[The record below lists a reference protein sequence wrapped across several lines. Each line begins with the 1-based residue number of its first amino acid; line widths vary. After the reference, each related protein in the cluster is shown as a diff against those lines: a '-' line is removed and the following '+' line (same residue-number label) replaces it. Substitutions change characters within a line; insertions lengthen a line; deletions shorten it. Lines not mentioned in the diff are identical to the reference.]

1 MTDYSSSPV
10 HWGILGTANIARV
23 AFLPGLAAAG
33 GGAAYCVASRD
44 LARAQE
50 FASRHGIER
59 AYGRY
64 EDVLDDDRVEAVYIP
79 LPNTLHAEW
88 AIAAL
93 RAGKAVL
100 CEKPLTLSV
109 DDTEHVLSVARET
122 GSYLWESFVF
132 PFHRQT
138 RRVLNLITDGELG
151 EVRDVHSSFSF
162 TLRNRNNIR
171 LSRDLGGGA
180 LFDVG
185 CYCIRLA
192 RLIFAEEATGGTA
205 LADWAPEGVDEQM
218 HGVLAFPHR
227 RRLLFSC
234 GLRGPNNSFTRV
246 LGTQGELRMTNPY
259 HPGQDASLEIF
270 RGDAFQRED
279 ASEGG
284 PTFAPAIAHIQAVL
298 RGKEAPRHLA
308 INDALGNAIAIERL
322 QASCELEL

>member
-1 MTDYSSSPV
+1 M
-10 HWGILGTANIARV
+10 GTANIARV
-23 AFLPGLAAAG
+23 GFLPGLLAAG
-33 GGAAYCVASRD
+33 GGVALCVASRD

-64 EDVLDDDRVEAVYIP
+64 EDVLEDDRVEAVYIP

-88 AIAAL
+88 TISAL
-93 RAGKAVL
+93 RAGKPVL

-109 DDTEHVLSVARET
+109 ADTDRVLEVARET
-122 GSYLWESFVF
+122 ESYLWESFVF
-132 PFHRQT
+132 PFHRQI
-138 RRVLNLITDGELG
+138 RRILKLIADGELG
-151 EVRDVHSSFSF
+151 EVRVVHSSFSF

-205 LADWAPEGVDEQM
+205 LAVWAPEGVDEQM
-218 HGVLAFPHR
+218 HGVLAFPHD

-234 GLRGPNNSFTRV
+234 GLRGPNDSFTRV
-246 LGTQGELRMTNPY
+246 LGTQGELRMSNPF
-259 HPGQDASLEIF
+259 HPRQDASLEIF
-270 RGDAFQRED
+270 RGDEVQRED
-279 ASEGG
+279 ASDGG
-284 PTFAPAIAHIQAVL
+284 PTFAPLIAHIQAVL
-298 RGKEAPRHLA
+298 RGKESPRHLA
-308 INDALGNAIAIERL
+308 IDEALGNAIAIERL
-322 QASCELEL
+322 LASCEL